1 MFILTSGSM
10 GINVTVVKEMATGKM
25 YNGKKRKLES
35 SPLKPQARRREREN
49 ARNSETPKPPPSDV
63 LLHQGYTSKTN
74 TESTITGDS
83 VLKCINQWGQS
94 HLNCQRSDA
103 LLITEQSLSTI

>member
-1 MFILTSGSM
+1 MTSGSM

-49 ARNSETPKPPPSDV
+49 ARNSER
-63 LLHQGYTSKTN
+63 L
-74 TESTITGDS
+74 
-83 VLKCINQWGQS
+83 
-94 HLNCQRSDA
+94 
-103 LLITEQSLSTI
+103 